1 MYCNNSPSELFQK
14 VEKMP
19 KNKILIL
26 FFHPLFEKSNANK
39 ALVQNIPNTED
50 ITFHDLYEEYPDFEI
65 NVKREQLLLSKHDII
80 IWHHPMYWYNCPPL
94 MKQWIDMV
102 LEYGW
107 AYGKKGI
114 ALKDKI
120 IFQVITTG
128 GDRESFCETGYDR
141 YRIPNLLEPFN
152 QTAKVCN
159 MQYLPPFVVQGTYK
173 MTKEDY
179 NENGIIYGNLLHY
192 LGENNVDINEILG
205 YDYLNDWFSTKQT

>member
-1 MYCNNSPSELFQK
+1 MS
-14 VEKMP
+14 

-26 FFHPLFEKSNANK
+26 FFHPLFEKSSANK
-39 ALVQNIPNTED
+39 ALVENIPNSENF
-50 ITFHDLYEEYPDFEI
+50 TFHDVYQEYPNFDI
-65 NVKREQLLLSKHDII
+65 DIKKEQLLLSQHDII

-107 AYGKKGI
+107 AYGKNGD

-128 GDRESFCETGYDR
+128 ANRESYCETGFNRFKFPSY
-141 YRIPNLLEPFN
+141 LHAFN

-159 MQYLPPFVVQGTYK
+159 MLYLPPFVIHDTFKTTKRDIEKISLVYK
-173 MTKEDY
+173 
-179 NENGIIYGNLLHY
+179 NLLCY
-192 LGENNVDINEILG
+192 LENNTFEINEIME
-205 YDYLNDWFSTKQT
+205 YEYLNDWFLSKK